1 MAANH
6 KRMRMHGRIH
16 RAALLER
23 LGPGLITG
31 AADDDPSGIATYSQA
46 GAAYGYHML
55 WTMVLTYPLMVGI
68 QSVAAR
74 IGRVTGQGLG
84 ANLHEALPKP
94 VSLGLIF
101 LLFVANAIN
110 IGADLSAMGEAAKL
124 TTGLGGHW
132 WAAGFGLVSLLLQLF
147 VPYHRYVKVLKWLT
161 LVLFAYV
168 AVILIVN
175 VDWSEAL
182 LGVVAPQV
190 RLDSKLIMLVVA
202 IFGTTISPYLFFW
215 QSSQEVEEIAD
226 HKAAKP
232 LIKAPEQARGEL
244 KRIRLDTFV
253 GMGFSNLIAMV
264 IMIAAAATLHAHG
277 KTDIATASEAAEA
290 LRPVAGQFAFALFSI
305 GIIGTGMLAVP
316 VLAGSAAYAVAECQ
330 GWRCGLEK
338 KPWQAWG
345 FYAVI
350 ILAMAVGVV
359 VDFSPL
365 DPIKA
370 LVWSAVINGVIAVP
384 IMAATM
390 YVASRRDE
398 MGVFVATL
406 SQRIFGW
413 IATAVMAAAS
423 VAMFVALAVGDGASS
438 L

>member
-1 MAANH
+1 MAADQ
-6 KRMRMHGRIH
+6 KRNHGRVQN
-16 RAALLER
+16 AALLER

-46 GAAYGYHML
+46 GAAYGYHLL
-55 WTMVLTYPLMVGI
+55 WTMLLTYPLMAGI

-101 LLFVANAIN
+101 LLFIANAIN

-124 TTGLGGHW
+124 TTGIGGHW
-132 WAAGFGLVSLLLQLF
+132 WAAGFGLVSLILQLF
-147 VPYHRYVKVLKWLT
+147 MPYHRYVKVLKWLT

-168 AVILIVN
+168 AVVLVVD
-175 VDWSEAL
+175 VDWGQVV
-182 LGVVAPQV
+182 LGLVWPQV
-190 RLDSKLIMLVVA
+190 KLDSKLIMLVVA
-202 IFGTTISPYLFFW
+202 VFGTTISPYLFFW

-226 HKAAKP
+226 HKEAEP
-232 LIKAPEQARGEL
+232 LIEAPQQARSEL
-244 KRIRLDTFV
+244 KRIRLDTLV
-253 GMGFSNLIAMV
+253 GMAFSNLIAIV
-264 IMIAAAATLHAHG
+264 IMIATAATLHAHG
-277 KTDIATASEAAEA
+277 KTDIATAAEAAEA
-290 LRPVAGQFAFALFSI
+290 LRPVAGPFAFALFSL
-305 GIIGTGMLAVP
+305 GIIGTGLLAVP
-316 VLAGSAAYAVAECQ
+316 VLAGSAAYAVAERQ

-350 ILAMAVGVV
+350 IIAMAVGVV

-390 YVASRRDE
+390 YVASRKDE

-413 IATAVMAAAS
+413 VATAVMAAAS
-423 VAMFVALAVGDGASS
+423 IAMFVALAKGGASA

>member
-1 MAANH
+1 MAADGKPTH
-6 KRMRMHGRIH
+6 SRIH
-16 RAALLER
+16 KAALLER

-46 GAAYGYHML
+46 GAAYGYQML
-55 WTMVLTYPLMVGI
+55 WTMVLTYPLMTGI

-84 ANLHEALPKP
+84 ANLHDALPGP
-94 VSLGLIF
+94 VSLALIF

-147 VPYHRYVKVLKWLT
+147 MPYHRYVKVLKWLT

-168 AVILIVN
+168 AVVLVVK
-175 VDWSEAL
+175 VDWTQVL
-182 LGVVAPQV
+182 LGIVRPQV
-190 RLDSKLIMLVVA
+190 KLDSKLIMLIVA
-202 IFGTTISPYLFFW
+202 VFGTTISPYLFFW
-215 QSSQEVEEIAD
+215 QSSQEVEEIRD
-226 HKAAKP
+226 DPKAEP
-232 LIKAPEQARGEL
+232 LLEEPPVKARAEL
-244 KRIRLDTFV
+244 RRIRLDTLV
-253 GMGFSNLIAMV
+253 GMAFSNLIAMV
-264 IMIAAAATLHAHG
+264 IMVATAATLHAHG

-290 LRPVAGQFAFALFSI
+290 LRPVAGPAAFALFSL
-305 GIIGTGMLAVP
+305 GIIGTGLLAVP
-316 VLAGSAAYAVAECQ
+316 VLAGSAAYAVAERQ
-330 GWRCGLEK
+330 GWRCGLEN

-350 ILAMAVGVV
+350 IVAMALGVA

-390 YVASRRDE
+390 YVASRKDE

-406 SQRIFGW
+406 AQRIFGW
-413 IATAVMAAAS
+413 IATAVMAAAAL
-423 VAMFVALAVGDGASS
+423 AMFVAMARGDASGF
-438 L
+438 